1 MNYSQK
7 IKIFFDHKEEP
18 LITYISEVDNI
29 DRKGKYWIFF
39 MKDRN
44 IYTNVRLFVFLNEI

>member
-1 MNYSQK
+1 MNYSQQ
-7 IKIFFDHKEEP
+7 IKIFFDHREP

-39 MKDRN
+39 MKDRH
-44 IYTNVRLFVFLNEI
+44 IYTDIILFTFLN